1 MKDFVEVL
9 NLDWRNGFLLIAGL
23 IIVATFLIQK
33 TDWIIERLGLT
44 SKRQLAEDKQ
54 NKDIQESREHA
65 KRSDENFAKIC
76 SSIDDLKNSIKDV
89 SSQVKKMQDKQD
101 ETERNRLRDRI
112 GQSYRYYSAKGEW
125 THLEQEAFE
134 GLIQSYE
141 AAGGTNGKV
150 HQVIIP
156 ASMKWK
162 MIDE

>member
-9 NLDWRNGFLLIAGL
+9 NLDWRNGLLVIAGL

-54 NKDIQESREHA
+54 NKDIQELREHA

-89 SSQVKKMQDKQD
+89 SSQVEKMQKRND
-101 ETERNRLRDRI
+101 ENEAARIKDRVA
-112 GQSYRYYSAKGEW
+112 QAYRYYHAQGRITRMEKEA
-125 THLEQEAFE
+125 LEENIKAYSQYSDNSFIHSVVERE
-134 GLIQSYE
+134 LPTWE
-141 AAGGTNGKV
+141 V
-150 HQVIIP
+150 V
-156 ASMKWK
+156 
-162 MIDE
+162 DE